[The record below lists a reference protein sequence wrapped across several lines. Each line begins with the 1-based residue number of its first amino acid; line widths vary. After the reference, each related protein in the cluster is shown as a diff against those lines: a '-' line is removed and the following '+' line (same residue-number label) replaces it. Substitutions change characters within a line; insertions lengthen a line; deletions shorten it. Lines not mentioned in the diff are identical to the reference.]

1 MITETFGTIGLDDL
15 AGEAGLLERMDAKYV
30 VPLDVLAALVDA
42 LHETHR
48 LLCVDGRTRFSYRS
62 TYFDSPDLASFREHV
77 QGRRRRFKCRARLY
91 VDTGVHAFE
100 VKLKGPRGR
109 TIKRRLACDPLG
121 DGLLGDPARGFLH
134 RCLREEY
141 GRLLEAPLAPAL
153 IVEYERTTFAAPER
167 RERVTCDLGLRFR
180 APGGATG
187 RIREGFAVVESK
199 SLHGAGTADRVL
211 RGLGARPVSEC
222 SKYCLGV
229 GLTRPSA
236 RANRLKPLLR
246 SRFE

>member
-1 MITETFGTIGLDDL
+1 MITEAFGTIGLDDL

-42 LHETHR
+42 LHDTHR

-100 VKLKGPRGR
+100 VKLKGARGR
-109 TIKRRLACDPLG
+109 TLKRRLACDPLG

-134 RCLREEY
+134 RCLHEEY
-141 GRLLEAPLAPAL
+141 GRLLEAPLVPAL

-211 RGLGARPVSEC
+211 RALGARPVSEC

-229 GLTRPSA
+229 GLTRPGA